1 MTGAETRPGARSKNA
16 APRPQPATVG
26 MRRLL
31 DELGAA
37 KRRLHTET
45 AALRDIDRRVC
56 TWDLCET
63 FQARRGRA
71 LRSTAASR
79 FADELGRLELLLT
92 RLAREDLAAVLR
104 ARPRSPGTR
113 RLLVG
118 IYTELRYLQRA
129 FDGGSLLLAHALA
142 TVQLAD

>member
-1 MTGAETRPGARSKNA
+1 LTGAETRPGARKNA
-16 APRPQPATVG
+16 APRHRPSTIG
-26 MRRLL
+26 LRRLL

-37 KRRLHTET
+37 KHRLLAET
-45 AALRDIDRRVC
+45 SALRVIDRRVC
-56 TWDLCET
+56 DWDMGEP

-71 LRSTAASR
+71 LRSTAALR
-79 FADELGRLELLLT
+79 FADELTRLELLLA

-142 TVQLAD
+142 TVQMAD